1 MTKIAESGSE
11 SGFISQRHGC
21 ADPDPYQNVMDPQ
34 HCYLLKKS
42 SRKGKGAKL
51 FENLGK
57 VLNRTA
63 AGASRVPITVT
74 ARIADLNP
82 AR

>member
-1 MTKIAESGSE
+1 
-11 SGFISQRHGC
+11 
-21 ADPDPYQNVMDPQ
+21 MDPQ